1 MLDAIRLSEEQLANL
16 DAAIAEGEERQR
28 AAANSILR
36 CLADD
41 TPSGFD
47 DINRRVILHGEIER
61 DLRELKRIRCGG
73 FLIVPGGA
81 VPAETE

>member
-47 DINRRVILHGEIER
+47 DINRRVTLHGEIDR
-61 DLRELKRIRCGG
+61 DVREMQRIRGLG
-73 FLIVPGGA
+73 VLFVPGD
-81 VPAETE
+81 VTPETK